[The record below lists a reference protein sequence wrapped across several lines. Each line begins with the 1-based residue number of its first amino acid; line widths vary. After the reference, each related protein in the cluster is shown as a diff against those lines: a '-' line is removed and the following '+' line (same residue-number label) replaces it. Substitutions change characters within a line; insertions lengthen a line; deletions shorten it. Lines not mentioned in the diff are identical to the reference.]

1 MATRAFHPTLPHP
14 RCYGRAGGRAV
25 GQPREVREQQS
36 DSEML
41 RNGACSQPPQPQ
53 GNQGSWRT
61 ETQQRTKRTRVV
73 RQCCHQEGCSN
84 SHHIRQLLEGT
95 DSDQHL
101 SKPTQSPS
109 TFLLHFCLNPRI
121 PIFSSPTAPSYL
133 MFPSSSDNT
142 SCPDERKGPLCQKD
156 RQTDLKKKKNKKAE
170 VGRRNYQR
178 W

>member
-109 TFLLHFCLNPRI
+109 TACSTSALTQESQSFPLPQLLP
-121 PIFSSPTAPSYL
+121 
-133 MFPSSSDNT
+133 T
-142 SCPDERKGPLCQKD
+142 SCSRAALTIYHVQTKERDHCVKKTD
-156 RQTDLKKKKNKKAE
+156 KQT
-170 VGRRNYQR
+170 
-178 W
+178 